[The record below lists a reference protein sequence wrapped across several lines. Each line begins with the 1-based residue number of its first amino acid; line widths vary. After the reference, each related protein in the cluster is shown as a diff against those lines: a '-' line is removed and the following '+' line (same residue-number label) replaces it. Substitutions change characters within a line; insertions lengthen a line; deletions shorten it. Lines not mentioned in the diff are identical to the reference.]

1 VHAYYSAGFP
11 ITDELY
17 HHGIIGQKWGVR
29 RYQNSDGTLTD
40 EGKAR
45 YYPSVE
51 KKKSNGLGAKL
62 SNVGGSIKRTAGR
75 YVDHVKLNIK
85 KNHPWMMTDSQLSD
99 VVNRMSMEK
108 RLRELQKDE
117 RASRFINRMLR
128 NAEDIT
134 VNNTKEFGRSFSNTS
149 GKLIA
154 EKMFKKKEKNKDGND
169 NGNKNDDKNKNKNNN
184 NNNK

>member
-1 VHAYYSAGFP
+1 MHVYYLAGFP

-29 RYQNSDGTLTD
+29 RYQNSDGTLTS

-51 KKKSNGLGAKL
+51 VKKKSGVVTKISEVAN
-62 SNVGGSIKRTAGR
+62 SFKRTVGQ
-75 YVDHVKLNIK
+75 YVDHRKLNVK
-85 KNHPWMMTDSQLSD
+85 KNHPWMLTDSQLND

-108 RLRELQKDE
+108 RLRDLQKDE
-117 RASRFINRMLR
+117 RASKFINRTLR

-134 VNNTKEFGRSFSNTS
+134 VSNAKEFGRSFSSSS

-154 EKMFKKKEKNKDGND
+154 ERMFKKNKKDEKD
-169 NGNKNDDKNKNKNNN
+169 
-184 NNNK
+184 NNK